1 MKAVLIPGDGI
12 GREIAESVREV
23 SAALNTGI
31 EWQEFA
37 AGAEYAAESGELIA
51 PGTLD
56 AIEACGW
63 ALKGPTAT
71 PIGKG
76 FRSINVQLRQ
86 RFNTYANLRPV
97 RTLPGVPTRFEN
109 VDLVIVRENTEDL
122 YKGIEYML
130 NDEIANGV
138 KLITKPACERIC
150 RFAFDYAAANGR
162 KKVTAVHK
170 ANIMKL
176 TDGMFLST
184 FREVAKDYPA
194 IEADDCIIDALCMKL
209 VQKPEQFDV
218 LVAPNLY
225 GDIISDLCAG
235 LVGGL
240 GFAPSANIGA
250 KTRIYEAVH
259 GSAPDIAGQD
269 KANPSAILMA
279 FAMMLNDLGETDKAA
294 KLNAAILAQV
304 EEGKVGWTDMMADFY
319 AQFVPWLEAAKN
331 SDLPP
336 ADEAAALLSLF
347 DHVTF
352 EAAQKVGKRT
362 YDDGKFCRSLRE
374 KFDSDG
380 KITARQYQ
388 ALISLAAKYSA
399 QLETGLKALPEKLRN
414 AVEAAAILRAEREEN
429 RERSEAACASSE
441 YPALFAAFD
450 KVNFEPVTKRGRFSY
465 DDRKFFDSLRKQAL
479 SGRALSEKQLGALRK
494 LAQKYRGE
502 LTDPALVDRVLGM
515 EAAAAPAKEEGGAA
529 GETAAAPVASPET
542 ERLLEGLKAVTQWA
556 EPVKRGRFTYDDKA
570 FYESL
575 AKQYAAGRR
584 FSEKQ
589 QAALAKMAA
598 KYGVK

>member
-12 GREIAESVREV
+12 GREIAQSVRKISDV
-23 SAALNTGI
+23 LATGI
-31 EWQEFA
+31 EWEEYA
-37 AGAEYAAESGELIA
+37 AGAEYAAEHGELLQ
-51 PGTLD
+51 PGALD
-56 AIEACGW
+56 AIEEYGW

-150 RFAFDYAAANGR
+150 RF
-162 KKVTAVHK
+162 

-259 GSAPDIAGQD
+259 GSAPDIAGQN

-279 FAMMLNDLGETDKAA
+279 FAMMLNDLGMTDKAA
-294 KLNAAILAQV
+294 RLNAAILAQV
-304 EEGKVGWTDMMADFY
+304 AEG
-319 AQFVPWLEAAKN
+319 
-331 SDLPP
+331 
-336 ADEAAALLSLF
+336 
-347 DHVTF
+347 
-352 EAAQKVGKRT
+352 
-362 YDDGKFCRSLRE
+362 
-374 KFDSDG
+374 
-380 KITARQYQ
+380 
-388 ALISLAAKYSA
+388 
-399 QLETGLKALPEKLRN
+399 
-414 AVEAAAILRAEREEN
+414 
-429 RERSEAACASSE
+429 
-441 YPALFAAFD
+441 
-450 KVNFEPVTKRGRFSY
+450 
-465 DDRKFFDSLRKQAL
+465 
-479 SGRALSEKQLGALRK
+479 
-494 LAQKYRGE
+494 
-502 LTDPALVDRVLGM
+502 
-515 EAAAAPAKEEGGAA
+515 
-529 GETAAAPVASPET
+529 
-542 ERLLEGLKAVTQWA
+542 KAVTA
-556 EPVKRGRFTYDDKA
+556 DIGGTATTTEFTDA
-570 FYESL
+570 V
-575 AKQYAAGRR
+575 AAR
-584 FSEKQ
+584 
-589 QAALAKMAA
+589 L
-598 KYGVK
+598 